1 MRLISALALSLLA
14 AVPVSLMGAGGV
26 GCGSGGG
33 SEFGN
38 QNPGDDDGGGLGD
51 GPVFN
56 GDGNGEAAKPCTG
69 LCLKQVQCAGGK
81 KTTISGT
88 VWDPGGNV
96 KLYNVVVYVPNAPVA
111 AITNGATCDK
121 CGSSLSGDPLVA
133 TLTDA
138 NGHFSLENVPVTDN
152 MPVVIQVGKW
162 RRQIVVPHVASCTDT
177 PLPDKNMTRLPKN
190 AAEGDIPLIALTTGG
205 ADTLECL
212 LGKNKIGLDDSVFSA
227 AGGPGRV
234 HLYAGSDDKN
244 GSAVTTK
251 FNGATAGGANF
262 ASATPLWSDINN
274 LKKYDIVLLS
284 CEGDQNTQTKPPPA
298 LDAMKAYTG
307 SGGRVFASHW
317 HNYWFIDRFKAT
329 GTWNDRTPN
338 PTNPST
344 GTIDVSFPKGVALRD
359 WLVNNPTAPT
369 PSPAGKV
376 NITEPRHNLDAV
388 TAGTAQ
394 QWITIPDSP
403 TAVEYMSFNTPL
415 AVPADQQCGRMVYS
429 DLHVA
434 SSDTHGP
441 DYPDG
446 CTSMGLSEQEK
457 VLEFML
463 FDLSACISNDSV
475 APPPPVK

>member
-14 AVPVSLMGAGGV
+14 AIPLSLMGAGG
-26 GCGSGGG
+26 CGGGNG

-38 QNPGDDDGGGLGD
+38 GNPGDDGGVGGGD
-51 GPVFN
+51 GPVFIN
-56 GDGNGEAAKPCTG
+56 GDGSGEAAKACTG
-69 LCLKQVQCAGGK
+69 LCQKQVQCGGGK

-96 KLYNVVVYVPNAPVA
+96 KLYNVVVYVPNAPVGK
-111 AITNGATCDK
+111 ITNGATCDK

-162 RRQIVVPHVASCTDT
+162 RRQIIVPHVAMCADT
-177 PLPDKNMTRLPKN
+177 PLPDKNMTRLPRN

-212 LGKNKIGLDDSVFSA
+212 LGKNKIGLDDSVFST

-234 HLYAGSDDKN
+234 HFYQGLAN
-244 GSAVTTK
+244 GGNNATTK
-251 FNGATAGGANF
+251 FNGSIAGGVNF
-262 ASATPLWSDINN
+262 AQAQPFWSDAAN

-284 CEGDQNTQTKPPPA
+284 CEGDNFAAEKPAPA
-298 LDAMKAYTG
+298 LDALKAYTTN
-307 SGGRVFASHW
+307 GGRVFASHW
-317 HNYWFIDRFKAT
+317 HNYWFTQRFAST
-329 GTWNDRTPN
+329 GPWNDRAN
-338 PTNPST
+338 PADPTVAT
-344 GTIDVSFPKGVALRD
+344 VDTSFPKGMALRD
-359 WLVNNPTAPT
+359 WLVNNGSAT
-369 PSPAGKV
+369 PGKV
-376 NITEPRHNLDAV
+376 SITQPRHNLDSPV
-388 TAGTAQ
+388 TAGQAQ
-394 QWITIPDSP
+394 SWLTMPNSNEGGKIAT
-403 TAVEYMSFNTPL
+403 EYMSFNTPIG
-415 AVPADQQCGRMVYS
+415 VPVDQQCGRAVYS
-429 DLHVA
+429 DLHVG
-434 SSDTHGP
+434 SDTPGS
-441 DYPDG
+441 DYPSG
-446 CTSMGLSEQEK
+446 CTSVGLTEQEK